1 MRVNGKVRF
10 DTRNTTRTGGNG
22 MGVLAEFF
30 MKRAAVLQEMLA
42 IANEIAAADDEKT
55 FVARYMRWLE
65 LRDKLDG
72 GIR

>member
-1 MRVNGKVRF
+1 
-10 DTRNTTRTGGNG
+10 